1 MKKFYLQVRY
11 GCVYALLFS
20 LLFSISNNSNGQQ
33 IWQPEGLCVVGDISA
48 SAWTFPPPANSPL
61 GSEFQVSGGGVKL
74 RATGVRRWHSSYQS
88 TVASGTQD
96 FLFVSN
102 GFSNKWGGAN
112 IVFNTLQ
119 ASVFGSGS
127 NNSMTTVNGKW
138 YSFNWRDNGY
148 QNTDAVYMETDN
160 APVTVSST
168 SQAPLAANVTPADPV
183 VVTVN
188 TNLSLSPQENVYI
201 RYTTNSYST
210 STLVQAT
217 MVGNSG
223 TATIPAQVDG
233 TTVQYYA
240 MTSTASIA
248 QIGTN
253 YDMFTI
259 NSGGGSSY
267 TSTALPPVMVS
278 FRVDMANEVV
288 SGSGVHIAGSFN
300 SFNPA
305 STQLTLISGTIYGIT
320 IPLAQNSTIQ
330 YKFINGNS
338 WGQDESVPGACNVG
352 GNREFTIADQNV
364 TIPLHCY
371 ASCVACV
378 PKVNVKFS
386 VNMSGLTVDGAGVH
400 LAGDFGSAY
409 PVWNPGGI
417 LLTNEGGGIYST
429 TLQLIPG
436 NYYSYKYVN
445 GDAWGKDEGVPGGCN
460 VSGNRQVYASPGG
473 LNIPVHCFGTC
484 NNCVAVTFR
493 VNMTGQTIGGGGV
506 HVAGSFQ
513 GWNPASTALNFVG
526 GGIYETTVNMD
537 LGQSFQYK
545 FVNGNA
551 WGQDEG
557 VPGVCQSGGN
567 RFGSVGS
574 SNKVLP
580 TVCYTRCI
588 DCDATSVWTGQNDG
602 NFNNGNN
609 WTAGVAPSG
618 CNINVRIKSGV
629 TQPTLNGT
637 ASARSLSFENGA
649 SLNIASGQLNV
660 CENIVGGGFNSVQ
673 ITGSGKVVLNGT
685 TAQTI
690 SGLLTVPSLE
700 VNNSAGV
707 SLNSGSTLR
716 ITNTMKLFNGTFNAA
731 LGNLKFIST
740 PTSEARLLKTEAGAS
755 LVGPVSFQKHLPGI
769 APGKGAWF
777 FVGSPVGGT
786 QLNEFAQG
794 GNTFAPAT
802 YEASNYNPASLYVY
816 SQTSSAIDNNFGWA
830 KASAG
835 SDVLAAG
842 RGIRVWA
849 KENFLNER
857 GYYNFQGAVNSG
869 SVNFPISYCP
879 GGCSYP
885 DGGATNGWNLLA
897 NPYPCPID
905 WNVGA
910 GWTKT
915 GIAGNAIYVW
925 NADQEKYS
933 TYDGSVGTFGGTKNI
948 ATGQSFFVQ
957 ALNGGAAL
965 QVNEDAKI
973 DTYYSG
979 MRSAVSEIAG
989 IRIEVAS
996 NNQTDDVWLD
1006 LGADRLNVAVSKFTN
1021 PGLNLSLV
1029 GPAKSY
1035 AIAGKNTVENG
1046 NVIPLGLKGTLGVG
1060 SLRLVKSGELADYQV
1075 YLKDD
1080 FNGTLTE
1087 LSASETN
1094 VPFSASTIDNNRFSL
1109 VVNPV
1114 VLSTGSKIGKAVL
1127 KTWPNPVK
1135 NQLFVEKSTAP
1146 QTYSIFEIT
1155 GKKLSSGVL
1164 DAGQQVISTDELP
1177 VGQYILQVGES
1188 TGKFVKY

>member
-1 MKKFYLQVRY
+1 MV
-11 GCVYALLFS
+11 S
-20 LLFSISNNSNGQQ
+20 LCFIANTSKAQIWDGAGINIPGNWNSWANLPSNG
-33 IWQPEGLCVVGDISA
+33 
-48 SAWTFPPPANSPL
+48 SPV
-61 GSEFQVSGGGVKL
+61 GSEVQVNGGVKL
-74 RATGVRRWHSSYQS
+74 IT
-88 TVASGTQD
+88 SGTRRYHATVPAN
-96 FLFVSN
+96 LTGTTEFVFISTDN
-102 GFSNKWGGAN
+102 DGDPWNDPGLNKW
-112 IVFNTLQ
+112 
-119 ASVFGSGS
+119 ASVDPVNLNQIQSYTFSDIAS
-127 NNSMTTVNGKW
+127 NNKISTINGRFYTTNWQDIG
-138 YSFNWRDNGY
+138 YS
-148 QNTDAVYMETDN
+148 NTNAVWMETTN
-160 APVTVSST
+160 APVTISST
-168 SQAPLAANVTPADPV
+168 SQLPLSGDVTPSDNV
-183 VVTVN
+183 IVTVN
-188 TNLSLSPQENVYI
+188 TSAALSPQEKVYI
-201 RYTTNSYST
+201 RYTTNSYAS
-210 STLVQAT
+210 SSLVEVS

-223 TATIPAQVDG
+223 TATIPAQIDG
-233 TTVQYYA
+233 TTVQYYV
-240 MTSTASIA
+240 MTSTATIA
-248 QIGTN
+248 QISTN

-267 TSTALPPVMVS
+267 TSTALPPVDVV

-300 SFNPA
+300 SFNPG
-305 STQLTLISGTIYGIT
+305 STQLSLISGTTYGIT
-320 IPLAQNSTIQ
+320 LQLAQNSTIQ

-338 WGQDESVPGACNVG
+338 WGQDEAVPGACNVG
-352 GNREFTIADQNV
+352 GNREFTILNSNV
-364 TIPLHCY
+364 TIPTHCY

-378 PKVNVKFS
+378 PKVPVKFS
-386 VNMSGLTVDGAGVH
+386 VNMSGLTVNGAGVH
-400 LAGDFGSAY
+400 VTGDFGSAY

-417 LLTNEGGGIYST
+417 LLTNEGNGIYST
-429 TLQLIPG
+429 TLMLIPG
-436 NYYSYKYVN
+436 NSYSYKYIN
-445 GDAWGKDEGVPGGCN
+445 GNAWGQEEGVPGGCN
-460 VSGNRQVYASPGG
+460 VSGNRQFTAPLGG
-473 LNIPVHCFGTC
+473 TNIPVHCFGTC
-484 NNCVAVTFR
+484 TNCVAVTFR

-513 GWNPASTALNFVG
+513 GWNPGATALNFVG
-526 GGIYETTVNMD
+526 GGIYEATVNMD

-545 FVNGNA
+545 FINGNA

-557 VPGVCQSGGN
+557 VPGICQSGGN
-567 RFGSVGS
+567 RFASVGS

-580 TVCYTRCI
+580 TVCYARCL
-588 DCDATSVWTGQNDG
+588 DCDATSVWTGQSDG

-629 TQPTLNGT
+629 PQPTLNGT

-649 SLNIASGQLNV
+649 SLNISSGQLNV

-673 ITGSGKVVLNGT
+673 IGGAGKLVLNGT
-685 TAQTI
+685 VNQTI
-690 SGLLTVPSLE
+690 SGLLTVPNLE

-707 SLNSGSTLR
+707 ALNSGSTLR
-716 ITNTMKLFNGTFNAA
+716 ISNSMKLFSGTFNAA
-731 LGNLKFIST
+731 LGNLKFVST

-755 LVGPVSFQKHLPGI
+755 LVGPISFQKYLPGI

-777 FVGSPVGGT
+777 FLGSPVIGT
-786 QLNEFAQG
+786 QLDEFAQG

-802 YEASNYNPASLYVY
+802 YESGNPNPASLYVY
-816 SQTSSAIDNNFGWA
+816 SQTASAYDNTYGWA
-830 KASAG
+830 KASSG
-835 SDVLAAG
+835 SDLLGAG
-842 RGIRVWA
+842 RGVRIWA
-849 KENFLNER
+849 KETFLNQR
-857 GYYNFQGAVNSG
+857 GYLNFQGNVSSG
-869 SVNFPISYCP
+869 SVNFPISYCAA
-879 GGCSYP
+879 GCSYP

-905 WNVGA
+905 WNVVT

-933 TYDGSVGTFGGTKNI
+933 TFDGSVGTFGGTKNI

-957 ALNGGAAL
+957 ALNGGSSL

-979 MRSAVSEIAG
+979 MRTAVSEIAG
-989 IRIEVAS
+989 IRIELAS

-1021 PGLNLSLV
+1021 PGLNLSLI
-1029 GPAKSY
+1029 GGQKSF

-1046 NVIPLGLKGTLGVG
+1046 NIIPLGVKGTLATG
-1060 SLRLVKSGELADYQV
+1060 SLRFVKSGGLADYQV

-1087 LSASETN
+1087 LTGIETV

-1114 VLSTGSKIGKAVL
+1114 VLSSGVKIGKPAL

-1135 NQLFVEKSTAP
+1135 EQLFVEKSNQVQKYT
-1146 QTYSIFEIT
+1146 ILDMT
-1155 GKKLSSGVL
+1155 GRIIAGGIIEE
-1164 DAGQQVISTDELP
+1164 GQQVISTIELP
-1177 VGQYILQVGES
+1177 MGQFIIQVGES